1 MKILHI
7 SFSDIS
13 GGAARASNRI
23 HKALLIKGLNSKMLV
38 SKKQSVDQTI
48 LEPLSKIEKMLIRLR
63 PRIAN
68 LFIKLMRTKNSIP
81 HSISFLPSQWVKRI
95 NDSDTDIV
103 HLHWVQHE
111 MLSISDIGKIKKPIV
126 WTLHDMWAFCG
137 AEHYTNDIR
146 WREGYNSNNRP
157 SYESG
162 FDLNKWT
169 WDRKKKYWKSPIQII
184 TPSSWLANCVRE
196 SKLMSNWPVSI
207 VANPI
212 NTEVFKPMDKK
223 TALKNLNLPNN
234 VPLLLFGAL
243 GGIKD
248 TRKGFDLL
256 IKTLKHLKNKI
267 KVNDIEIVILGQS
280 KPNSSPNLDY
290 PIHYMGH
297 LNDDKNL
304 CSVYNS
310 VDALVIPSRQDNL
323 PNMGLEAQACGVPVI
338 AFNTGGLGDI
348 IDHQKT
354 GYLAKAFDVED
365 LGNGI
370 IFVLEQSKKKQL
382 ASNAREQAIKKFS
395 EKKISEDYLKIY
407 KNLLI

>member
-1 MKILHI
+1 MKIIQLAY
-7 SFSDIS
+7 SNYV
-13 GGAARASNRI
+13 GGASIAANRI
-23 HKALLIKGLNSKMLV
+23 HYSLCKNNINSELWVNDAL
-38 SKKQSVDQTI
+38 SKKSDWKD
-48 LEPLSKIEKMLIRLR
+48 PYDKIEKKLR
-63 PRIAN
+63 RYITWP
-68 LFIKLMRTKNSIP
+68 LLKTIKTDIP
-81 HSISFLPSQWVKRI
+81 IHHSISLLPSTWVKRI
-95 NDSDTDIV
+95 NESDADIV
-103 HLHWVQHE
+103 NLHWIQRE
-111 MLSISDIGKIKKPIV
+111 MLSVKDISKIKKPIV

-248 TRKGFDLL
+248 SRKGFDLL

-267 KVNDIEIVILGQS
+267 KVKDVEIVILGQS
-280 KPNSSPNLDY
+280 KQKSLPNLDY
-290 PIHYMGH
+290 PIHYLGH
-297 LNDDKNL
+297 LNDDKDL

-323 PNMGLEAQACGVPVI
+323 PNMGIEAQACGVPVI